1 MSAPRR
7 LLTTACVTALALTGL
22 LGGGFALAA
31 APDGPRPVPAPQE
44 EPTRLGKGTGTFCLT
59 PGATRALAKAHVRLN
74 AIRPARLTGTH
85 ERRCVATP
93 ITGGTFNRALTRG
106 EMHFDGGFEFTRG
119 GRYLRVNHLKADV
132 ATGRV
137 SGDVR
142 GARPARTAF
151 LAFKLDRKQ
160 FRLASGKINSGRIAF
175 TLTDQG
181 AASFKAA
188 FGATPVKAGDQLFE
202 GTGSAEL
209 RTPQPSHT
217 QRPAQQTLDVSQ

>member
-7 LLTTACVTALALTGL
+7 LLTTACVTALALTGP
-22 LGGGFALAA
+22 LGGGFALAT
-31 APDGPRPVPAPQE
+31 APDGPHPAPAPQGE
-44 EPTRLGKGTGTFCLT
+44 LTRLGKGTGDFCLT
-59 PGATRALAKAHVRLN
+59 PGATRALAKAHVRLT
-74 AIRPARLTGTH
+74 AIRPARLTGTR
-85 ERRCVATP
+85 ERRCVSTP
-93 ITGGTFNRALTRG
+93 ITGGAFNRGLTQG
-106 EMHFDGGFEFTRG
+106 EMHFDGGFDFTRG
-119 GRYLRVNHLKADV
+119 ARHLRVNHLKADL

-160 FRLASGKINSGRIAF
+160 ARLASGKINSGRIAF

-181 AASFKAA
+181 AASFRSA
-188 FGATPVKAGDQLFE
+188 FGTAPVKAGDQLFE
-202 GTGSAEL
+202 GVGTAEI
-209 RTPQPSHT
+209 RTAQPSHT

>member
-7 LLTTACVTALALTGL
+7 LLTTACVTALALTGPV
-22 LGGGFALAA
+22 GGGLALAG

-44 EPTRLGKGTGTFCLT
+44 ELTRLGKGTGNFCLT
-59 PGATRALAKAHVRLN
+59 PGATRALATAHVRLT
-74 AIRPARLTGTH
+74 AIRPARPTGTH
-85 ERRCVATP
+85 ERPCVTTP
-93 ITGGTFNRALTRG
+93 ITGGAVNRALTRG
-106 EMHFDGGFEFTRG
+106 EMYFDGGFDFTRG
-119 GRYLRVNHLKADV
+119 ARHLRVNHLKADL

-151 LAFKLDRKQ
+151 LAFKLDREQ
-160 FRLASGKINSGRIAF
+160 IRLASGKVNSGRIVF

-181 AASFKAA
+181 AASFKSA
-188 FGATPVKAGDQLFE
+188 FGAAPVKSGDQLFE
-202 GTGSAEL
+202 GVGSMEVRA
-209 RTPQPSHT
+209 PQPSHT